1 MGGFP
6 LHVIQIGNSHYLYIY
21 YVLDNLI
28 NGMKIKKKIMVNVGQ
43 FISKNLFK
51 NYNLIIDI
59 HLIKYIFIHNLKI

>member
-1 MGGFP
+1 
-6 LHVIQIGNSHYLYIY
+6 
-21 YVLDNLI
+21 
-28 NGMKIKKKIMVNVGQ
+28 MKIKKKIMVNVGQ